1 MAVAMSELFTLFG
14 SDSPADVPIDLR
26 LSRLLASP
34 DRTSRMAAYAYCYA
48 NPGPAWVVLLVD
60 AVIVEGTRFGQYWG
74 VRALRRQVE
83 ATPAVL
89 DATTRRRIE
98 DFAAT
103 LEPGSDAA
111 DELRQLLRATS

>member
-14 SDSPADVPIDLR
+14 SDSPADVPIDLT

-48 NPGPAWVVLLVD
+48 NPGPEWVVLLVD